1 MDISFAVA
9 GSGAADEVRSLHAWL
24 AGEDEIRGRV
34 RLVTGVPGPGVLG
47 SAADSVAV
55 ALGPG
60 GISAAVAVGLVT
72 WLRQRRS
79 DVVIRARARSGKV
92 IELSA
97 KRVHGLDSAQLREIA
112 HWLAGELDVPD
123 EHGESEPAGP

>member
-1 MDISFAVA
+1 MDLNLAVT

-24 AGEDEIRGRV
+24 TAEDEIRGRA

-47 SAADSVAV
+47 PTADSIAV

-79 DVVIRARARSGKV
+79 DVVVRVRGRSGKA

-97 KRVHGLDSAQLREIA
+97 KRVGGLDSAQLREIA
-112 HWLAGELDVPD
+112 HQLAAEFDEPD
-123 EHGESEPAGP
+123 